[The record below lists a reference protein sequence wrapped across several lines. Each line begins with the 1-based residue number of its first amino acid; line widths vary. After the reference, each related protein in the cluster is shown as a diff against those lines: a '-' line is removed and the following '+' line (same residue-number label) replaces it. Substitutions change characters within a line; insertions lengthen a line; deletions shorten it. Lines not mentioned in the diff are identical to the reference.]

1 MSRKP
6 DKADLLDNKDAPMT
20 RAQFDE
26 VTAKVTDFDK
36 RQSPAFTAVGRSNKL
51 LRQAYLESK
60 DGAEA
65 AKYRPK
71 HEFV

>member
-1 MSRKP
+1 
-6 DKADLLDNKDAPMT
+6 MT

-65 AKYRPK
+65 AKYSPK